1 MKAVVYSPQP
11 TPAGQQLKSVLIRDG
26 GTVFWSYV
34 GDLDRESAIQLVF
47 EAGVRALV
55 CDGDPDD
62 HLPQWFMG
70 VDLVA
75 LRRDTESLLAE
86 GGERREWY
94 AAPLLKPNPW
104 EDPK

>member
-1 MKAVVYSPQP
+1 MKAVVYAPQP
-11 TPAGQQLKSVLIRDG
+11 TQAGAELKSVLIREG

-34 GDLDRESAIQLVF
+34 GDLDRGAALQVLF

-55 CDGDPDD
+55 GDGDPDD
-62 HLPQWFMG
+62 ALPQWFMG

-75 LRRDTESLLAE
+75 LRRDTEALLEE
-86 GGERREWY
+86 GGERRDWY